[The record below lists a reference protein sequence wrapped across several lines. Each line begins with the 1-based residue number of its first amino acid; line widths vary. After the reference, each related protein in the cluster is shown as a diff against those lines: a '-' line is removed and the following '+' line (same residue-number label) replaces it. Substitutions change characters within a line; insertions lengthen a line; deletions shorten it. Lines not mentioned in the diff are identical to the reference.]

1 MIVPNT
7 AWFLLKPSK
16 MNTKI
21 NRYKLNPGDIIKIG
35 RITLRIRDINFSS
48 KKPNNLAQKDLSD
61 SDYNLKDMNILK
73 TDGAPLNNTIFDGN
87 QKNTINTNKD
97 YLLLNEK
104 KNPNNKNLK
113 NNNIFT
119 KIEKK
124 NSTCRI
130 CYMEEEDPENPL
142 IQPCICSG
150 SMKYIHLLC
159 LKHWISTRSCEQI
172 DKTDNCCVYII
183 KEVECELCKTKF
195 PDIINYEGK
204 LYPLLD
210 FSNEFKD
217 YLTLES
223 LTLDKHKNK
232 FIYVVSLL
240 NSTKLK
246 VGRGHKSDI
255 LLSDI
260 SVTRIHCYMV
270 VEKQKVFLEDN
281 NSKFGT
287 LILVQTP
294 IIKILEGVPLNI
306 QIGRSYVQCKIKE
319 SFKLFNCCNTEESSN
334 LYSYYNQ
341 NEKQIQQHINLIVG
355 KDYNDINKVT
365 ENNIINNTYNQKNS
379 SKFNNKFNC
388 NSILVEQDKISDNEY
403 FMRKHKKLTKNMTQA
418 MIDDENDN
426 NKNLLNINIEKNE
439 DKDSENEKEEDNK
452 NNKNLDNNCDGN
464 NNSNKDINNETYSE
478 NIREYEKNKKDNEE
492 EIDSIHLSDES
503 KDSSST

>member
-1 MIVPNT
+1 M
-7 AWFLLKPSK
+7 
-16 MNTKI
+16 

-48 KKPNNLAQKDLSD
+48 KKPNNSAQKDLSD
-61 SDYNLKDMNILK
+61 SDSNLKDMNILK
-73 TDGAPLNNTIFDGN
+73 TDGLPLNNSILDGN
-87 QKNTINTNKD
+87 QKKTINTNKD

-113 NNNIFT
+113 NNDIFT

-124 NSTCRI
+124 NATCRI

-172 DKTDNCCVYII
+172 DKTEHCCVYII
-183 KEVECELCKTKF
+183 KEVKCELCKTKF
-195 PDIINYEGK
+195 PDIISYEGK

-210 FSNEFKD
+210 FSNEYKD

-287 LILVQTP
+287 LVLVQTP

-306 QIGRSYVQCKIKE
+306 QIGRSYVQCKIKK
-319 SFKLFNCCNTEESSN
+319 SFKLFNCCNIEESSN
-334 LYSYYNQ
+334 LYYYYNQ

-355 KDYNDINKVT
+355 KDYNDSIKVT
-365 ENNIINNTYNQKNS
+365 ENNINNTYNQKNS
-379 SKFNNKFNC
+379 SKFNNKFIC

-403 FMRKHKKLTKNMTQA
+403 FLMKHKKLTKNMTQA
-418 MIDDENDN
+418 LIDDENDN

-439 DKDSENEKEEDNK
+439 ENNDSESGEEEDNK
-452 NNKNLDNNCDGN
+452 DNNNLENNFDEN
-464 NNSNKDINNETYSE
+464 NNNKDIGNDNENNSYNNKE
-478 NIREYEKNKKDNEE
+478 NEKNKNNNEE
-492 EIDSIHLSDES
+492 DIDSIHLSDES
-503 KDSSST
+503 KSSSST

>member
-1 MIVPNT
+1 M
-7 AWFLLKPSK
+7 
-16 MNTKI
+16 

-48 KKPNNLAQKDLSD
+48 KKPNNSAQKDLSESD
-61 SDYNLKDMNILK
+61 SNLKDMNILK
-73 TDGAPLNNTIFDGN
+73 TDGLPLNNSILDGN
-87 QKNTINTNKD
+87 QKKTINTNKD

-113 NNNIFT
+113 NNDIFT

-124 NSTCRI
+124 NATCRI

-172 DKTDNCCVYII
+172 DKTEHCCVYII

-195 PDIINYEGK
+195 PDIISYEGK

-210 FSNEFKD
+210 FSNEYKD

-287 LILVQTP
+287 LVLVQTP

-306 QIGRSYVQCKIKE
+306 QIGRSYVQCKIKK
-319 SFKLFNCCNTEESSN
+319 SFKLFNCCNIEESSN
-334 LYSYYNQ
+334 LYYYYNQ

-355 KDYNDINKVT
+355 KDYNDSIKVT

-379 SKFNNKFNC
+379 SKFNNKFIC

-403 FMRKHKKLTKNMTQA
+403 FLMKHKKLTKNMTQA
-418 MIDDENDN
+418 LIDDENDN

-439 DKDSENEKEEDNK
+439 ENNDSESGEEEDNK
-452 NNKNLDNNCDGN
+452 DNNNLENNFDEN
-464 NNSNKDINNETYSE
+464 NNNKDIGNDNETNSYNNKE
-478 NIREYEKNKKDNEE
+478 NEKNKNNNEE
-492 EIDSIHLSDES
+492 DIDSIHLSDES
-503 KDSSST
+503 KSSSST

>member
-1 MIVPNT
+1 M
-7 AWFLLKPSK
+7 
-16 MNTKI
+16 

-48 KKPNNLAQKDLSD
+48 KKPNNLVKKDLSD
-61 SDYNLKDMNILK
+61 SDSNLKDMNILK
-73 TDGAPLNNTIFDGN
+73 TDGAPLNIIIQDDK
-87 QKNTINTNKD
+87 QKNTINSNKD

-104 KNPNNKNLK
+104 KNPINKNLK
-113 NNNIFT
+113 NSNIFT

-124 NSTCRI
+124 NATCRI

-159 LKHWISTRSCEQI
+159 
-172 DKTDNCCVYII
+172 CVYII

-204 LYPLLD
+204 LYHLLD
-210 FSNEFKD
+210 FSNVFKD

-232 FIYVVSLL
+232 FIYVVSLF

-260 SVTRIHCYMV
+260 SVTRIHCYMI

-281 NSKFGT
+281 NSKFGS
-287 LILVQTP
+287 LVLVQTP
-294 IIKILEGVPLNI
+294 IIKILEGIPLNI
-306 QIGRSYVQCKIKE
+306 QIGRSYVQCKIKK
-319 SFKLFNCCNTEESSN
+319 SYKLFNCCNIEESSN
-334 LYSYYNQ
+334 IYSYYNQ

-355 KDYNDINKVT
+355 KDYNDINQVS
-365 ENNIINNTYNQKNS
+365 ENNIINNTFNQKNS

-388 NSILVEQDKISDNEY
+388 NSILIEHDKISDNEY
-403 FMRKHKKLTKNMTQA
+403 FLMKHKKLTKNMTQA

-426 NKNLLNINIEKNE
+426 NKNLLNVNIEKNE
-439 DKDSENEKEEDNK
+439 DNNDNENEEEEDNK
-452 NNKNLDNNCDGN
+452 NLDKNYDENSSNK
-464 NNSNKDINNETYSE
+464 NKDIDNETNSE
-478 NIREYEKNKKDNEE
+478 NNRENIKNNEE

>member
-1 MIVPNT
+1 M
-7 AWFLLKPSK
+7 
-16 MNTKI
+16 

-48 KKPNNLAQKDLSD
+48 KKPNNLVQKDLSD
-61 SDYNLKDMNILK
+61 SDSNLKDMNILK
-73 TDGAPLNNTIFDGN
+73 TDGAPFNITIQDDK
-87 QKNTINTNKD
+87 QKITINTNKD
-97 YLLLNEK
+97 YLLINEK
-104 KNPNNKNLK
+104 KNPNNKNVK
-113 NNNIFT
+113 NSNIFT

-124 NSTCRI
+124 NATCRI

-172 DKTDNCCVYII
+172 DKTEHCCVYII

-195 PDIINYEGK
+195 PDIISYEGK

-210 FSNEFKD
+210 FSNEYKD

-287 LILVQTP
+287 LVLVQTP

-306 QIGRSYVQCKIKE
+306 QIGRSYVQCKIKK
-319 SFKLFNCCNTEESSN
+319 SFKLFNCCNIEESSN
-334 LYSYYNQ
+334 IYSYYNQ

-355 KDYNDINKVT
+355 KDYNDINMVS
-365 ENNIINNTYNQKNS
+365 ENNIINNTFNQKNS
-379 SKFNNKFNC
+379 SKFNNKFIC

-403 FMRKHKKLTKNMTQA
+403 FLMKHKKLTKNMTQA
-418 MIDDENDN
+418 LIDDENDN

-439 DKDSENEKEEDNK
+439 ENNDSESGEEEDNK
-452 NNKNLDNNCDGN
+452 DNNNLENNFDEN
-464 NNSNKDINNETYSE
+464 NNNKDIGNDNETNSYNNKE
-478 NIREYEKNKKDNEE
+478 NEKNKNNNEE
-492 EIDSIHLSDES
+492 DIDSIHLSDES
-503 KDSSST
+503 KSSSST